1 MTFPTRAIG
10 PFAVP
15 PIGLG
20 CMNLSHAYPALPSEA
35 DGIALLRHAL
45 DAGCTFFD
53 TAAIYGTGANEQ
65 LVAKAIGNRRQEFTL
80 ASKCVLDL
88 VDGERVLNGRPEV
101 IKGTCERALKRLNT
115 DVIDL
120 YYLHR
125 LDKTVP
131 IEDSVGA
138 MAELVAEGK
147 IRTVGL
153 SEMSA
158 ATIRRAHAVHP
169 ITALQTEYS
178 PAVRNPEVAVLDL
191 CDELDITFVAFSPV
205 MRGLLAGAI
214 ADDGYA
220 AGDIRAAMPRFT
232 GDRLATNLALVARY
246 NAIAAEAGITP
257 AQLSLAWVLAQR
269 PTLVTIP
276 GTRSIAHFDENMA
289 AIGITLDADT
299 LAKVDALLPANALS
313 GARYPAAM
321 QAQIDTELLPDEEL
335 A

>member
-1 MTFPTRAIG
+1 MHLPTRAIG
-10 PFAVP
+10 PFTVS

-35 DGIALLRHAL
+35 NGMALLTHAL
-45 DAGCTFFD
+45 DSGCTFFD

-65 LVAKAIGNRRQEFTL
+65 LVAKAIGHRRSEFTL

-88 VDGERVLNGRPEV
+88 VDGKRVLNGRPEV
-101 IKGTCERALKRLNT
+101 IKATCERALKRLDT

-120 YYLHR
+120 YYMHR

-131 IEDSVGA
+131 IEESIGA
-138 MAELVAEGK
+138 MAELVTEGK
-147 IRTVGL
+147 IRAIGL

-158 ATIRRAHAVHP
+158 ETIRRAHDVHP
-169 ITALQTEYS
+169 IAALQSEYS
-178 PAVRNPEVAVLDL
+178 PVVRNPEVAVLDL
-191 CDELDITFVAFSPV
+191 CDALGITFVSFSPV
-205 MRGLLAGAI
+205 ARGLLAGAI
-214 ADDGYA
+214 TKGNYE
-220 AGDIRAAMPRFT
+220 AGDIRIDMPRFT
-232 GDRLATNLALVARY
+232 GDNLAANLVLVARY
-246 NAIAAEAGITP
+246 NAIAAEVGITP

-289 AIGITLDADT
+289 ATAITLDDAT
-299 LAKVDALLPANALS
+299 LAKIDALLPANALS
-313 GARYPAAM
+313 GARYAM
-321 QAQIDTELLPDEEL
+321 SMQLQIDTELLPNEQL